1 MMILSPV
8 LLVSTYPSLYE
19 TDPFLYYS
27 IAAVREA
34 ELSLKEVDYSEIS
47 QSARNVTRKT
57 RVSFENHTNL
67 VIDELLLGNEGD
79 GLEESDLGELDE
91 LLTMLFFNTQWV
103 NSVTDVDVTIILWA
117 WYRMYENY
125 THNTSKLDDVGI
137 SNNNSKRS
145 LHLLLVRHSWAR
157 HTPAIQVS
165 VQSCLALGKAD
176 VGRGSFI
183 IQWTTIRKE
192 VLCLK
197 KQMGPRSVASSVL
210 RVWGVVWV
218 DDIMVVMAFSM

>member
-1 MMILSPV
+1 MILSHSSARYYLPF
-8 LLVSTYPSLYE
+8 SFYG

-27 IAAVREA
+27 IPAVREA
-34 ELSLKEVDYSEIS
+34 ALSLKEVDYSEVS
-47 QSARNVTRKT
+47 QSALKVSRKT

-145 LHLLLVRHSWAR
+145 KMMKIYKNSNYQDLNQIGLH
-157 HTPAIQVS
+157 
-165 VQSCLALGKAD
+165 
-176 VGRGSFI
+176 
-183 IQWTTIRKE
+183 E
-192 VLCLK
+192 
-197 KQMGPRSVASSVL
+197 
-210 RVWGVVWV
+210 
-218 DDIMVVMAFSM
+218 DDTNFP